1 MGRDGPVAV
10 VGTVVV
16 ACAVEPHVATEWT
29 FVDWDEAYG
38 VGRVVG
44 LHVMGS
50 SAQTGLRSG
59 VGVVARSFEG

>member
-1 MGRDGPVAV
+1 MGRDGDVA

-16 ACAVEPHVATEWT
+16 ACAAEPHVAIEWT

-38 VGRVVG
+38 VGTIVG

-50 SAQTGLRSG
+50 SAQGCCWVG
-59 VGVVARSFEG
+59 VGAGSRAR